1 MQTEDE
7 VLMNPYD
14 GSWWYT
20 GDDGLVDFSYTGIA
34 ERYDQNGDKFDSWYV
49 RNGQVDFS
57 I

>member
-34 ERYDQNGDKFDSWYV
+34 ERYDQNGE
-49 RNGQVDFS
+49 Q